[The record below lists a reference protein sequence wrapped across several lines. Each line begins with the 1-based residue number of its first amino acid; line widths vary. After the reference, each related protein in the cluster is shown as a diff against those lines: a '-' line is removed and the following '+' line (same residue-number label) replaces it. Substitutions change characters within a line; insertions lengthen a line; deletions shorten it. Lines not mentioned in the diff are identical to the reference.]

1 MADKVK
7 VFFVQETS
15 EGEYETESLWCLKS
29 REHFI
34 LDNIPFIA
42 KRIALGDLIKAEYD
56 EEDGAYYF
64 DEFKE
69 VSGNTTL
76 RMYFNKIE
84 LIESVRKRLEEF
96 GCATEAFL
104 ARKLIAVNVPKNIEY
119 MSVKQYLEEGERLGE
134 WQYEE
139 SCLSHT
145 LT

>member
-1 MADKVK
+1 
-7 VFFVQETS
+7 VF
-15 EGEYETESLWCLKS
+15 KS
-29 REHFI
+29 REYFI
-34 LDNIPFIA
+34 LDNIPFVA
-42 KRIALGDLIKAEYD
+42 RRIALGDLIKAEYD

-64 DEFKE
+64 YEFKE

-84 LIESVRKRLEEF
+84 LIESVRKRLEEL